1 MDPKDVKTRVSV
13 QFQYRGP
20 NDDKPCDW
28 TQEERLQFEV
38 PAGTPAGN
46 LPIPAVGDTVS
57 LTLTE
62 PGRQLDYRVVS
73 RHYRY
78 AETSFGLLMAVDFVV
93 TDPALKEISAPA
105 TEAPPLPGRRPVWGL
120 AACILVLSGI
130 SAAALIGLS
139 SERRHAATLAA
150 SNQSLDASVQDLQV
164 QLRSVSDRIQ
174 ALTVGT
180 AAVQPRV
187 RDRAARPASKNGAR
201 QRKPGASEKGRLTYY
216 RFQLAKSAQYNRVG
230 PLHVS
235 VRQVSLKRG
244 SCDLLLK
251 TANGHVERRHVNLH
265 EPVTVTLPSR
275 RWPLELVVDQIGG
288 NTIKGHIS
296 EPKTNLA
303 QLATF

>member
-20 NDDKPCDW
+20 NDNKPCDW

-62 PGRQLDYRVVS
+62 PGKQLDYRVLS

-93 TDPALKEISAPA
+93 TDPAPKEIPAPKA
-105 TEAPPLPGRRPVWGL
+105 APLPGRRPVWGL
-120 AACILVLSGI
+120 AACVLVLSAV
-130 SAAALIGLS
+130 SAAALIGLTG
-139 SERRHAATLAA
+139 ERRHAATLAA
-150 SNQSLDASVQDLQV
+150 SNQSLDASVQDLQT

-174 ALTVGT
+174 ALTART
-180 AAVQPRV
+180 AAVQPGV
-187 RDRAARPASKNGAR
+187 RARAARPVTKRGVRRSKP
-201 QRKPGASEKGRLTYY
+201 PGAAKGQVAFY
-216 RFQLAKSAQYNRVG
+216 RFHLAQSGRYNRVG
-230 PLHVS
+230 PVSLS
-235 VRQVSLKRG
+235 VRQVSLKHG

-251 TANGHVERRHVNLH
+251 TANGRVERRHVNLR
-265 EPVTVTLPSR
+265 EPVLLTLPTR

-288 NTIKGHIS
+288 NTVRGYIS
-296 EPKTNLA
+296 EPRTNLA